1 MERDQECRLISAQ
14 QYTREL
20 FRRFIP
26 YINWLGELKDLSIVW
41 KDCLAGL
48 TVALVLIPQSMA
60 YAQLAGLPAYYG
72 LYASFLPVI
81 VSALFGSSRQLQTGP
96 VAVVSLMT
104 AAALEPLA
112 VANPEGYLVY
122 AAVIAIIV
130 GLFQLSL
137 GLLRLGV
144 LVEFLSHSVV
154 IGFTNAA
161 AIIIAT
167 SQLSKLFG
175 VTAEAGHHFYLTIW
189 NVLVEASK
197 HTHFP
202 TLAMG
207 ITALAIIFGLKRYA
221 PKIPGVL
228 TAVVVTSLISL
239 FVGYESLGGKVVGNV
254 PAGLPAISFPNFDM
268 SIAFDLVGKAIVIA
282 VVGYMEAISIAKAI
296 AVQTRQR
303 IDANQ
308 GLVGQGLGNIV
319 SGLSGAYPVAG
330 SFSRSA
336 VNMSAGAKTGFAA
349 IVTGLIVAVSL
360 ILLYFTQYLYYLPQA
375 TLAAVIIS
383 AVINLVRIKQIKYAL
398 RVHKH
403 DGFIAILTFV
413 LTLILAPHLEQS
425 IFVGVVLS
433 LGLFMYRTMHPHIS
447 VLSRYTDGSLRDAEA
462 NILKTCPHISV
473 LRFEGPL
480 FFASAMYFEEKVL
493 ERVAAKPDLKF
504 IIIDAEAITEIDATG
519 EDMLHQLSLRLV
531 ALGIEL
537 VFART
542 KRQVMDVFV
551 RTGFAGADWIDHF
564 YRTDERA
571 IEFAWQNIDHCD
583 EEVCPLAKEQECPAK
598 RLSLPINEKE
608 TSTS

>member
-1 MERDQECRLISAQ
+1 
-14 QYTREL
+14 
-20 FRRFIP
+20 
-26 YINWLGELKDLSIVW
+26 
-41 KDCLAGL
+41 
-48 TVALVLIPQSMA
+48 MA
-60 YAQLAGLPAYYG
+60 YAQLANLPAYYG

-81 VSALFGSSRQLQTGP
+81 ISALFGSSRQLQTGP

-112 VANPEGYLVY
+112 TANPEGYLVY
-122 AAVIAIIV
+122 AAVLAFIV
-130 GLFQLSL
+130 GIFQISL

-161 AIIIAT
+161 AIIIGT
-167 SQLSKLFG
+167 SQLAKLFG
-175 VTAEAGHHFYLTIW
+175 VTAESGNHFYETIW

-207 ITALAIIFGLKRYA
+207 IAALVIIFTLKKYA
-221 PKIPGVL
+221 PKVPGVL
-228 TAVVVTSLISL
+228 TAVVITSIVSWVIG
-239 FVGYESLGGKVVGNV
+239 FETLGGKVVGVV
-254 PAGLPAISFPNFDM
+254 PAGLPSLGIPNFDM
-268 SIAFDLVGKAIVIA
+268 SVALDLVSKGIVIA
-282 VVGYMEAISIAKAI
+282 VIGYMEAISIAKAI

-308 GLVGQGLGNIV
+308 GLVGQGLGNIA

-336 VNMSAGAKTGFAA
+336 VNIAAGAKTGFAA
-349 IVTGLIVAVSL
+349 VFTGVLVAASL
-360 ILLYFTQYLYYLPQA
+360 VLLYFSQYLYHLPQA

-383 AVINLVRIKQIKYAL
+383 AVINLIRIKQIKYAF
-398 RVHKH
+398 RVHTH
-403 DGFIAILTFV
+403 DGFIAVLTFA

-433 LGLFMYRTMHPHIS
+433 LGLFMYRTMHPHITI
-447 VLSRYTDGSLRDAEA
+447 LSRAADGELRDAGS
-462 NILKTCPHISV
+462 NILKTCPNIT
-473 LRFEGPL
+473 LMRFEGPL

-504 IIIDAEAITEIDATG
+504 IIVDAEAITEIDATG
-519 EDMLHQLSLRLV
+519 EDMLHQLSLRLA
-531 ALGIEL
+531 ALHIEF

-551 RTGFAGADWIDHF
+551 RTGFAGPDWSDHF
-564 YRTDERA
+564 YRHDESA
-571 IEFAWQNIDHCD
+571 IEFAWQNISNCEQD
-583 EEVCPLAKEQECPAK
+583 VCPLAKDHECPAQ
-598 RLSLPINEKE
+598 RLTPIKLDPSK
-608 TSTS
+608 TSQFS

>member
-1 MERDQECRLISAQ
+1 
-14 QYTREL
+14 
-20 FRRFIP
+20 
-26 YINWLGELKDLSIVW
+26 
-41 KDCLAGL
+41 
-48 TVALVLIPQSMA
+48 MA
-60 YAQLAGLPAYYG
+60 YAQLANLPAYYG

-81 VSALFGSSRQLQTGP
+81 IASLFGSSRQLQTGP

-104 AAALEPLA
+104 AGALEPLA
-112 VANPEGYLVY
+112 TANPEGYLVY
-122 AAVIAIIV
+122 AAILAFIV
-130 GLFQLSL
+130 GIFQLSL

-161 AIIIAT
+161 AIIIGT

-175 VTAEAGHHFYLTIW
+175 VTADSGNHFYETIW
-189 NVLVEASK
+189 NVLVEATT

-207 ITALAIIFGLKRYA
+207 IAALIIIFGLKKFA

-228 TAVVVTSLISL
+228 TAVVVTSIVSWLIG
-239 FVGYESLGGKVVGNV
+239 FEEWGGKVVGNV
-254 PAGLPAISFPNFDM
+254 PAGLPSIGIPSFDM
-268 SIAFDLVGKAIVIA
+268 SIALDLITKGIVIA
-282 VVGYMEAISIAKAI
+282 VIGYMEAISIAKAI

-308 GLVGQGLGNIV
+308 GLVGQGLANIA

-336 VNMSAGAKTGFAA
+336 VNMAAGAKTGFAA
-349 IVTGLIVAVSL
+349 IFTGILVALSL
-360 ILLYFTQYLYYLPQA
+360 VLLYFSQYLYHLPQA

-383 AVINLVRIKQIKYAL
+383 AVINLIRIKQIKYAF

-403 DGFIAILTFV
+403 DGFIAVLTFV
-413 LTLILAPHLEQS
+413 LTLVLAPHLEQA

-433 LGLFMYRTMHPHIS
+433 LGLFMYRTMHPHITI
-447 VLSRYTDGSLRDAEA
+447 LSRAADGELRDAGS
-462 NILKTCPHISV
+462 NILKTCPNIT
-473 LRFEGPL
+473 LMRFEGPL

-504 IIIDAEAITEIDATG
+504 IIVDAEAITEIDATG
-519 EDMLHQLSLRLV
+519 EDMLHQLSLRLA
-531 ALGIEL
+531 ALHIEF

-542 KRQVMDVFV
+542 KRQVMDVFM
-551 RTGFAGADWIDHF
+551 RTGFAGAGWLDHF
-564 YRTDERA
+564 YRHDESA
-571 IEFAWQNIDHCD
+571 IEFAWQNISNCKQD
-583 EEVCPLAKEQECPAK
+583 VCPLAKEQECPA
-598 RLSLPINEKE
+598 RSLTPIKLDPSK
-608 TSTS
+608 TSSFS

>member
-1 MERDQECRLISAQ
+1 MISAR

-20 FRRFIP
+20 ISRFIP
-26 YINWLGELKDLSIVW
+26 YMNWLGDLKNPATLRQDLV
-41 KDCLAGL
+41 AGL

-81 VSALFGSSRQLQTGP
+81 IASLFGSSRQLQTGP

-112 VANPEGYLVY
+112 VTNPQGYLVY
-122 AAVIAIIV
+122 AAVIAMMV
-130 GLFQLSL
+130 GIFQMSL

-144 LVEFLSHSVV
+144 LVEFLSHPVV

-161 AIIIAT
+161 AIIIGA

-175 VTAEAGHHFYLTIW
+175 VEQETGHHFYVTIW
-189 NVLVEASK
+189 NVLVEAST
-197 HTHFP
+197 HTHVP

-207 ITALAIIFGLKRYA
+207 ITALVIIFGLQRYA
-221 PKIPGVL
+221 PRVPAVL
-228 TAVVVTSLISL
+228 AAVIVTSLIA
-239 FVGYESLGGKVVGNV
+239 FAVGYESSLGGRVVGNV
-254 PAGLPAISFPNFDM
+254 PAGLPAIAWPAFEM
-268 SIAFDLVGKAIVIA
+268 SIAFDLIGKAIVIA

-308 GLVGQGLGNIV
+308 GLIGQGLANI
-319 SGLSGAYPVAG
+319 SAGLSGAYPVAG

-349 IVTGLIVAVSL
+349 IITGLLVAVSL
-360 ILLYFTQYLYYLPQA
+360 MFLYFTQYLYHLPQA

-383 AVINLVRIKQIKYAL
+383 AVANLIRIKQIKYAL

-425 IFVGVVLS
+425 ILIGVLLS
-433 LGLFMYRTMHPHIS
+433 LGLFMYRTMRPHIS
-447 VLSRYTDGSLRDAEA
+447 VLSRHTDGTLRDAQA
-462 NILKTCPHISV
+462 NILKTCPKIAI

-480 FFASAMYFEEKVL
+480 FFASATYFEAKVL
-493 ERVAAKPDLKF
+493 ERVAAKPELKF

-519 EDMLHQLSLRLV
+519 EDMLHKLSLRLV
-531 ALGIEL
+531 ELGIEF

-542 KRQVMDVFV
+542 KRQVMDVFM
-551 RTGFAGADWIDHF
+551 RTGFAGPDWIDHF
-564 YRTDERA
+564 FRSDERA
-571 IEFAWQNIDHCD
+571 IEFAWQNISHCQ
-583 EEVCPLAKEQECPAK
+583 EEACPLAKQHACPVNK
-598 RLSLPINEKE
+598 REALTGQTAIKA
-608 TSTS
+608 

>member
-1 MERDQECRLISAQ
+1 MISAQ

-20 FRRFIP
+20 VSRFIP
-26 YINWLGELKDLSIVW
+26 YVNWLGELKDPSIVW
-41 KDCLAGL
+41 KDCVAGL

-81 VSALFGSSRQLQTGP
+81 VASLFGSSRQLQTGP

-104 AAALEPLA
+104 ASALEPLA
-112 VANPEGYLVY
+112 AANPEGYLVY
-122 AAVIAIIV
+122 AAVLAIMV
-130 GLFQLSL
+130 GIFQMSL

-144 LVEFLSHSVV
+144 LVEFLSHPVV

-161 AIIIAT
+161 AIIIAA
-167 SQLSKLFG
+167 SQVSKLFG
-175 VTAEAGHHFYLTIW
+175 VTAETGHHFYITIW
-189 NVLVEASK
+189 NVVVEASK
-197 HTHFP
+197 HSHFP

-207 ITALAIIFGLKRYA
+207 ITALAIIFGLNRFA
-221 PKIPGVL
+221 PKLPAVL

-239 FVGYESLGGKVVGNV
+239 LVGYESLGGKVVGNI
-254 PAGLPAISFPNFDM
+254 PAGLPAISVPSFDM
-268 SIAFDLVGKAIVIA
+268 SIMLDLIGKAIVIA
-282 VVGYMEAISIAKAI
+282 VIAYMEAISIAKAI

-308 GLVGQGLGNIV
+308 GLVGQGLANIV
-319 SGLSGAYPVAG
+319 SGFSGAYPVAG

-336 VNMSAGAKTGFAA
+336 VNMAAGAKTGFAA
-349 IVTGLIVAVSL
+349 VVTGLIVAISL
-360 ILLYFTQYLYYLPQA
+360 ILLYFSQYLYYLPQA

-433 LGLFMYRTMHPHIS
+433 LGLFMYRTMRPHIS
-447 VLSRYTDGSLRDAEA
+447 VLSRHADGTLRDAQA

-480 FFASAMYFEEKVL
+480 FFASAMYFEAKVL

-531 ALGIEL
+531 TLGIEF

-551 RTGFAGADWIDHF
+551 RTGFAGPDWLDHF
-564 YRTDERA
+564 YRSDKRA
-571 IEFAWQNIDHCD
+571 IEFAWQNISHC
-583 EEVCPLAKEQECPAK
+583 EEEACPLATEHECPAR
-598 RLSLPINEKE
+598 RLKLPDKE
-608 TSTS
+608 PLNN

>member
-1 MERDQECRLISAQ
+1 MITAR
-14 QYTREL
+14 QYTRE
-20 FRRFIP
+20 FVSRFIP
-26 YINWLGELKDLSIVW
+26 YLNWIGELKNPETVL

-60 YAQLAGLPAYYG
+60 YAQLANLPAYYG

-112 VANPEGYLVY
+112 TANPEGYLVY
-122 AAVIAIIV
+122 AAVLAILV
-130 GLFQLSL
+130 GVFQMSL

-161 AIIIAT
+161 AIIIGT
-167 SQLSKLFG
+167 SQLGKLFG
-175 VTAEAGHHFYLTIW
+175 VTAESGNHFYETIW
-189 NVLVEASK
+189 NVLVEASQ

-207 ITALAIIFGLKRYA
+207 IAALVIIFGLKRYA
-221 PKIPGVL
+221 PKVPGVL
-228 TAVVVTSLISL
+228 TAVVITSIISL
-239 FVGYESLGGKVVGNV
+239 LIDFESLGGKVVGNV
-254 PAGLPAISFPNFDM
+254 PEGLPSIGWPEFDM
-268 SIAFDLVGKAIVIA
+268 SIALDLVSKAIVIG

-308 GLVGQGLGNIV
+308 GLVGQGLGNIA

-336 VNMSAGAKTGFAA
+336 VNMAAGARTGFAA
-349 IVTGLIVAVSL
+349 IFTGVLVAISL
-360 ILLYFTQYLYYLPQA
+360 VLLYFSQYLYHLPQA

-383 AVINLVRIKQIKYAL
+383 AVINLIRIKQIKYAF
-398 RVHKH
+398 RVHSH
-403 DGFIAILTFV
+403 DGFIAILTFI

-433 LGLFMYRTMHPHIS
+433 LGLFMYRTMHPHITI
-447 VLSRYTDGSLRDAEA
+447 LSRGPNGDLRDAEA
-462 NILKTCPHISV
+462 NILQTCPNITIM
-473 LRFEGPL
+473 RFEGPL

-504 IIIDAEAITEIDATG
+504 IIVDAEAITEIDATG
-519 EDMLHQLSLRLV
+519 EDMLHQLSLRLA
-531 ALGIEL
+531 ALHIEF

-551 RTGFAGADWIDHF
+551 RTGFAGPDWLDHF
-564 YRTDERA
+564 YRHDESA
-571 IEFAWQNIDHCD
+571 IEFAWQNINNCKQ
-583 EEVCPLAKEQECPAK
+583 EVCPLAKEHECPAQ
-598 RLSLPINEKE
+598 RLKPIKLESHE
-608 TSTS
+608 TSN

>member
-1 MERDQECRLISAQ
+1 MITAR
-14 QYTREL
+14 QYTRE
-20 FRRFIP
+20 FISRFIP
-26 YINWLGELKDLSIVW
+26 YLKWLGELKNPQTLI

-60 YAQLAGLPAYYG
+60 YAQLANLPAYYG

-81 VSALFGSSRQLQTGP
+81 ISALFGSSRQLQTGP

-112 VANPEGYLVY
+112 TANPEGYLVY
-122 AAVIAIIV
+122 AAVLAIFV
-130 GLFQLSL
+130 GIFQLSL

-144 LVEFLSHSVV
+144 LVEFLSHPVV

-161 AIIIAT
+161 AIIIGT
-167 SQLSKLFG
+167 SQLAKLFG
-175 VTAEAGHHFYLTIW
+175 VTAESGNHFYETIW
-189 NVLVEASK
+189 NVLVEASQ
-197 HTHFP
+197 HTHMP

-207 ITALAIIFGLKRYA
+207 IAALAIIFGLKKFA
-221 PKIPGVL
+221 PKVPGVL
-228 TAVVVTSLISL
+228 TAVVVTSVVSWL
-239 FVGYESLGGKVVGNV
+239 VGFEQLGGKVVGIV
-254 PAGLPAISFPNFDM
+254 PAGLPTIGIPEFDM
-268 SIAFDLVGKAIVIA
+268 SIASDLILKAIVIGII
-282 VVGYMEAISIAKAI
+282 GYMEAISIAKAI

-336 VNMSAGAKTGFAA
+336 VNMAAGAVTGFAA
-349 IVTGLIVAVSL
+349 VFTGILVAASL
-360 ILLYFTQYLYYLPQA
+360 LLLHFSQYLYHLPQA

-383 AVINLVRIKQIKYAL
+383 AVINLIRIKQIKYAF
-398 RVHKH
+398 RVHAH
-403 DGFIAILTFV
+403 DGFIAMLTFV

-433 LGLFMYRTMHPHIS
+433 LGLFMYRTMHPNITI
-447 VLSRYTDGSLRDAEA
+447 LSRASDGELRDAGS
-462 NILKTCPHISV
+462 NILQTCPNIT
-473 LRFEGPL
+473 LMRFEGPL

-493 ERVAAKPDLKF
+493 ERVAAKPNLKF
-504 IIIDAEAITEIDATG
+504 IIVDAEAITEIDATG
-519 EDMLHQLSLRLV
+519 EDMLHQLSLRLA
-531 ALGIEL
+531 ALHIEF

-551 RTGFAGADWIDHF
+551 RTGFAGPGWIDHF
-564 YRTDERA
+564 YRHDESA
-571 IEFAWQNIDHCD
+571 IEFAWQNISNC
-583 EEVCPLAKEQECPAK
+583 EQEVCPLAKEHECPAR
-598 RLSLPINEKE
+598 RLTPIKLD
-608 TSTS
+608 SKKVS

>member
-1 MERDQECRLISAQ
+1 LEHQLITAR
-14 QYTREL
+14 QYTRE
-20 FRRFIP
+20 FISRFIP
-26 YINWLGELKDLSIVW
+26 YLKWLGELKNPQTVL

-60 YAQLAGLPAYYG
+60 YAQLANLPAYYG

-81 VSALFGSSRQLQTGP
+81 IASLFGSSRQLQTGP

-112 VANPEGYLVY
+112 TANPEGYLVY
-122 AAVIAIIV
+122 AAVLAILV
-130 GLFQLSL
+130 GVFQLSL

-144 LVEFLSHSVV
+144 LVEFLSHPVV
-154 IGFTNAA
+154 IGVTNAA
-161 AIIIAT
+161 AIIIGT

-175 VTAEAGHHFYLTIW
+175 VTAESGNHFYETIW

-197 HTHFP
+197 NTHMP
-202 TLAMG
+202 TLIMG
-207 ITALAIIFGLKRYA
+207 IAALAIIFGLKKFA

-228 TAVVVTSLISL
+228 TAVIITSIVSWLIG
-239 FVGYESLGGKVVGNV
+239 FEKLGGKVVGEV
-254 PAGLPAISFPNFDM
+254 PAGLPSIGIPEFDM
-268 SIAFDLVGKAIVIA
+268 SIALDLILKAIVIGII
-282 VVGYMEAISIAKAI
+282 GYMEAIAIAKAI

-308 GLVGQGLGNIV
+308 GLVGQGLGNIA

-336 VNMSAGAKTGFAA
+336 VNMSAGAVTGFAA
-349 IVTGLIVAVSL
+349 IFTGVLVAVSL
-360 ILLYFTQYLYYLPQA
+360 LLLHFSQYLYHLPQA

-383 AVINLVRIKQIKYAL
+383 AVINLIRIKQIKYAF

-403 DGFIAILTFV
+403 DGFIAMLTFV

-447 VLSRYTDGSLRDAEA
+447 ILSRASDGELRDAGS
-462 NILKTCPHISV
+462 NILQTCPNIT
-473 LRFEGPL
+473 LMRFEGPL

-493 ERVAAKPDLKF
+493 ERVAAKPNLKF
-504 IIIDAEAITEIDATG
+504 IIVDAEAITEIDATG
-519 EDMLHQLSLRLV
+519 EDMLHQLSLRLA
-531 ALGIEL
+531 ALHIEF

-551 RTGFAGADWIDHF
+551 RTGFAGPDWIDHF
-564 YRTDERA
+564 YRHDESA
-571 IEFAWQNIDHCD
+571 IEFAWQNINNC
-583 EEVCPLAKEQECPAK
+583 EQEVCPLAKEHECPAR
-598 RLSLPINEKE
+598 RLSPIKLDPKK
-608 TSTS
+608 TG

>member
-1 MERDQECRLISAQ
+1 MISAQ
-14 QYTREL
+14 QYSREL
-20 FRRFIP
+20 VKRFIP
-26 YINWLGELKDLSIVW
+26 YLNWIGELKDPSIVW
-41 KDCLAGL
+41 KDCVAGL

-81 VSALFGSSRQLQTGP
+81 VAALFGSSRQLQTGP

-104 AAALEPLA
+104 AASLEPLA
-112 VANPEGYLVY
+112 TANPEGYLVY
-122 AAVIAIIV
+122 AAVLAIIV
-130 GLFQLSL
+130 GIFQLSL

-144 LVEFLSHSVV
+144 LVEFLSHPVV

-161 AIIIAT
+161 AIIIAS
-167 SQLSKLFG
+167 SQLSKMFG
-175 VTAEAGHHFYLTIW
+175 VTAETGHHFYITIW
-189 NVLVEASK
+189 NVIVEASQ
-197 HTHFP
+197 HTHLP
-202 TLAMG
+202 TLIMG
-207 ITALAIIFGLKRYA
+207 IAALAIIFGLKRYA

-228 TAVVVTSLISL
+228 TAVVVTSVVSFLIG
-239 FVGYESLGGKVVGNV
+239 FENMGGKVVGNV
-254 PAGLPAISFPNFDM
+254 PAGLPAISVPTFDM
-268 SIAFDLVGKAIVIA
+268 SIAIDLIGKAIVIA
-282 VVGYMEAISIAKAI
+282 VIGYMEAISIAKAI

-360 ILLYFTQYLYYLPQA
+360 ILLYFTQYLYHLPQA

-383 AVINLVRIKQIKYAL
+383 AVINLVRIKQIKYAW

-403 DGFIAILTFV
+403 DGFIAVLTFV

-447 VLSRYTDGSLRDAEA
+447 VLSRHSDGTLRDAEA
-462 NILKTCPHISV
+462 NILQTCPNISV

-531 ALGIEL
+531 TLGIEL

-551 RTGFAGADWIDHF
+551 RTGFAGPDWIDHF
-564 YRTDERA
+564 YRSDKGA
-571 IEFAWQNIDHCD
+571 IEFAWQNISHCE
-583 EEVCPLAKEQECPAK
+583 EEVCPLSTERECPARIIK
-598 RLSLPINEKE
+598 LPEAENA
-608 TSTS
+608 

>member
-1 MERDQECRLISAQ
+1 MITAQ
-14 QYTREL
+14 QYTHE
-20 FRRFIP
+20 FISRFVP
-26 YINWLGELKDLSIVW
+26 YLNWIQELKDPTVVW
-41 KDCLAGL
+41 KDCVAGL

-60 YAQLAGLPAYYG
+60 YAQLAGLPPYYG

-81 VSALFGSSRQLQTGP
+81 VASAFGSSRQLQTGP

-112 VANPEGYLVY
+112 AANPEGFVVY
-122 AAVIAIIV
+122 AAILAILV
-130 GLFQLSL
+130 GVFQMSL

-144 LVEFLSHSVV
+144 LVDFLSHPVV
-154 IGFTNAA
+154 VGFTNAA

-175 VTAEAGHHFYLTIW
+175 VTAETSDHFFMTIW
-189 NVLVEASK
+189 NVLVEATQ

-207 ITALAIIFGLKRYA
+207 LLALVIIFGLRHYA
-221 PKIPGVL
+221 PKVPSVL
-228 TAVVVTSLISL
+228 IAVIVTSVISL
-239 FVGYESLGGKVVGNV
+239 LVGYEGLGGKIVGHV
-254 PAGLPAISFPNFDM
+254 PAGLPVLSIPNV
-268 SIAFDLVGKAIVIA
+268 DLATAASLIGKAIVIA

-308 GLVGQGLGNIV
+308 GLVGQGLGNII

-349 IVTGLIVAVSL
+349 IVTGAIVAISL
-360 ILLYFTQYLYYLPQA
+360 ILLHFAQYLYYLPQA

-383 AVINLVRIKQIKYAL
+383 AVINLIRIKQIKYAL
-398 RVHKH
+398 RVHTH
-403 DGFIAILTFV
+403 DGVIAILTFV
-413 LTLILAPHLEQS
+413 LTLALAPHLEQS
-425 IFVGVVLS
+425 IFIGVVLS

-447 VLSRYTDGSLRDAEA
+447 VLSRHSDGTLRDAQA
-462 NILKTCPHISV
+462 NILKTCPKMSV

-480 FFASAMYFEEKVL
+480 FFASAMYFEAKVL
-493 ERVAAKPDLKF
+493 ERVASKPELKF
-504 IIIDAEAITEIDATG
+504 IIIDAEAITDIDATG
-519 EDMLHQLSLRLV
+519 EDMLHQLSRRLV
-531 ALGIEL
+531 ALDVRL

-551 RTGFAGADWIDHF
+551 RTGFAGPDWLDHF
-564 YRTDERA
+564 YRSDERA
-571 IEFAWQNIDHCD
+571 IEFAWENIKHC
-583 EEVCPLAKEQECPAK
+583 ERETCPLAQGNECPARRMHAGK
-598 RLSLPINEKE
+598 SLRE
-608 TSTS
+608 T

>member
-1 MERDQECRLISAQ
+1 MISAQ

-20 FRRFIP
+20 VSRFIP
-26 YINWLGELKDLSIVW
+26 YVNWLGELKDPSIVW
-41 KDCLAGL
+41 KDCVAGL

-81 VSALFGSSRQLQTGP
+81 VASLFGSSRQLQTGP

-104 AAALEPLA
+104 ASALEPLA
-112 VANPEGYLVY
+112 AANPEGYLVY
-122 AAVIAIIV
+122 AAVIAIMV
-130 GLFQLSL
+130 GIFQMSL

-144 LVEFLSHSVV
+144 LVEFLSHPVV

-161 AIIIAT
+161 AIIIAA
-167 SQLSKLFG
+167 SQVSKLFG
-175 VTAEAGHHFYLTIW
+175 VTAETGHHFYITIW
-189 NVLVEASK
+189 NVVVEASK
-197 HTHFP
+197 HSHFP

-207 ITALAIIFGLKRYA
+207 ITALAIIFGLNRFA
-221 PKIPGVL
+221 PKLPAVL

-239 FVGYESLGGKVVGNV
+239 LVGYESLGGKVVGNI
-254 PAGLPAISFPNFDM
+254 PAGLPAISVPSFDM
-268 SIAFDLVGKAIVIA
+268 SVMLDLIGKAIVIA
-282 VVGYMEAISIAKAI
+282 VIAYMEAISIAKAI

-308 GLVGQGLGNIV
+308 GLVGQGLANIV
-319 SGLSGAYPVAG
+319 SGFSGAYPVAG

-336 VNMSAGAKTGFAA
+336 VNMAAGAKTGFAA
-349 IVTGLIVAVSL
+349 VVTGLIVAISL
-360 ILLYFTQYLYYLPQA
+360 ILLYFSQYLYYLPQA

-433 LGLFMYRTMHPHIS
+433 LGLFMYRTMRPHIS
-447 VLSRYTDGSLRDAEA
+447 VLSRHSDGTLRDAQA

-480 FFASAMYFEEKVL
+480 FFASAMYFEAKVL

-504 IIIDAEAITEIDATG
+504 IIIDSEAITDIDATG

-531 ALGIEL
+531 TLGIEL

-551 RTGFAGADWIDHF
+551 RTGFAGPDWLDHF
-564 YRTDERA
+564 YRSDMRA
-571 IEFAWQNIDHCD
+571 IEFAWQNISHCE
-583 EEVCPLAKEQECPAK
+583 EEVCPLATEHECPAR
-598 RLSLPINEKE
+598 RLALPDKE
-608 TSTS
+608 SVNN

>member
-1 MERDQECRLISAQ
+1 MISAQ
-14 QYTREL
+14 QYTHE
-20 FRRFIP
+20 FIRRFIP
-26 YINWLGELKDLSIVW
+26 YLNWVGELKNPSVVW
-41 KDCLAGL
+41 KDCMAGL

-81 VSALFGSSRQLQTGP
+81 VAAVFGSSRQLQTGP

-112 VANPEGYLVY
+112 ASNPEGFLVY
-122 AAVIAIIV
+122 AAVLAVMV
-130 GLFQLSL
+130 GIFQVSL

-144 LVEFLSHSVV
+144 LVEFLSHPVV

-161 AIIIAT
+161 AIIIGA
-167 SQLSKLFG
+167 SQLSKLLG
-175 VTAEAGHHFYLTIW
+175 VTAETGDHFYLTIW
-189 NVLVEASK
+189 NVLVEASRN
-197 HTHFP
+197 THLP

-207 ITALAIIFGLKRYA
+207 ILALAIIFGLRRFA
-221 PKIPGVL
+221 PKLPGVL
-228 TAVVVTSLISL
+228 IAVVVTSLISL
-239 FVGYESLGGKVVGNV
+239 VIGYENLGGKVVGNV
-254 PAGLPAISFPNFDM
+254 PAGLPALSLPSFDM
-268 SIAFDLVGKAIVIA
+268 AVAAGLIGKAIVIA

-336 VNMSAGAKTGFAA
+336 VNMTAGAKTGFAA
-349 IVTGLIVAVSL
+349 VVTGVIVAVSL
-360 ILLYFTQYLYYLPQA
+360 ILLHFAQYLYYLPQA

-383 AVINLVRIKQIKYAL
+383 AVTSLVRIKQIKYAL
-398 RVHKH
+398 RVHAH
-403 DGFIAILTFV
+403 DGVIAILTFV

-425 IFVGVVLS
+425 IFVGVMLS

-447 VLSRYTDGSLRDAEA
+447 VLARHPDGSLRDAQV
-462 NILKTCPHISV
+462 NILKTCPKISV

-493 ERVAAKPDLKF
+493 ERVSAKPDLKF

-531 ALGIEL
+531 ALDIRF

-551 RTGFAGADWIDHF
+551 RTGFAGPEWLDHF
-564 YRTDERA
+564 YRSDERA
-571 IEFAWQNIDHCD
+571 LEFAWKNVKHCD
-583 EEVCPLAKEQECPAK
+583 EEVCPLAAKHECPVR
-598 RLSLPINEKE
+598 RLTPDKPPE
-608 TSTS
+608 T

>member
-1 MERDQECRLISAQ
+1 MISAQ
-14 QYTREL
+14 QYTHE
-20 FRRFIP
+20 FIGRFIP
-26 YINWLGELKDLSIVW
+26 YLNWVRELKDPSVVW
-41 KDCLAGL
+41 KDCVAGL

-60 YAQLAGLPAYYG
+60 YAQLAGLPAHYG

-81 VSALFGSSRQLQTGP
+81 VASVFGSSRQLQTGP

-112 VANPEGYLVY
+112 ASNPDGFLVY
-122 AAVIAIIV
+122 AAILAIMV
-130 GLFQLSL
+130 GIFQMSL

-144 LVEFLSHSVV
+144 LVEFLSHPVV

-161 AIIIAT
+161 AIIIGA
-167 SQLSKLFG
+167 SQLSKLLG
-175 VTAEAGHHFYLTIW
+175 VTAETGHHFYVTIW
-189 NVLVEASK
+189 NVLVEASR
-197 HTHFP
+197 HAHVP

-207 ITALAIIFGLKRYA
+207 ILALAIIFGLKRYM
-221 PKIPGVL
+221 PKLPGVL
-228 TAVVVTSLISL
+228 IAVVVTSIVSLLI
-239 FVGYESLGGKVVGNV
+239 GYEGLGGKVVGHV
-254 PAGLPAISFPNFDM
+254 PAGLPVLLLPSFDM
-268 SIAFDLVGKAIVIA
+268 TVAASLTGKAIVIA

-336 VNMSAGAKTGFAA
+336 VNMSAGARTGFAA
-349 IVTGLIVAVSL
+349 VVTGILVAVSL
-360 ILLYFTQYLYYLPQA
+360 ILLHFAQYLYYLPQA

-398 RVHKH
+398 RVHTH
-403 DGFIAILTFV
+403 DGVIAILTFV
-413 LTLILAPHLEQS
+413 LTLVLAPHLEQS
-425 IFVGVVLS
+425 IFVGVLLS

-447 VLSRYTDGSLRDAEA
+447 VLSRHPDGSLRDAQV
-462 NILKTCPHISV
+462 NILKTCPKISV

-493 ERVAAKPDLKF
+493 ERVASKPDLKF
-504 IIIDAEAITEIDATG
+504 IIIDAEAITEIDASG

-531 ALGIEL
+531 ALDIRL

-551 RTGFAGADWIDHF
+551 RTGFAGDEWLDHF
-564 YRTDERA
+564 YRSDERA
-571 IEFAWQNIDHCD
+571 LEFAWKHIAHCG
-583 EEVCPLAKEQECPAK
+583 EEACPLAARQECPAR
-598 RLSLPINEKE
+598 RLTADKPLK
-608 TSTS
+608 T

>member
-1 MERDQECRLISAQ
+1 MITAQ
-14 QYTREL
+14 QYTRE
-20 FRRFIP
+20 FVRRFIP
-26 YINWLGELKDLSIVW
+26 YLNWVGELKNPAIVW
-41 KDCLAGL
+41 KDCVAGL

-81 VSALFGSSRQLQTGP
+81 VASVFGSSRQLQTGP

-112 VANPEGYLVY
+112 VSNPEGYLVY
-122 AAVIAIIV
+122 AAVIAIMV
-130 GLFQLSL
+130 GIFQMTL

-144 LVEFLSHSVV
+144 LVEFLSHPVV

-161 AIIIAT
+161 AIIIGA

-175 VTAEAGHHFYLTIW
+175 VTAETGHHFYVTIW
-189 NVLVEASK
+189 NVLVEASQ
-197 HTHFP
+197 HTHLP

-207 ITALAIIFGLKRYA
+207 ILALAIIFGLRRYA
-221 PKIPGVL
+221 PKLPGVL
-228 TAVVVTSLISL
+228 ISVVVTSLISL
-239 FVGYESLGGKVVGNV
+239 LIGYEDLGGKVVGHV
-254 PAGLPAISFPNFDM
+254 PAGLPALNLPSFDM
-268 SIAFDLVGKAIVIA
+268 TVAAGLIGKAIVIA

-336 VNMSAGAKTGFAA
+336 VNMTAGAKTGFAA
-349 IVTGLIVAVSL
+349 VVTGILVAVSL
-360 ILLYFTQYLYYLPQA
+360 ILLHFAQYLYHLPQA

-383 AVINLVRIKQIKYAL
+383 AVINLIRIKQIKYAL
-398 RVHKH
+398 RVHPH
-403 DGFIAILTFV
+403 DGIIAILTFA

-425 IFVGVVLS
+425 IFVGVLLS

-447 VLSRYTDGSLRDAEA
+447 VLSRHPDGSLRNAQV
-462 NILKTCPHISV
+462 NILKTCPKISV

-493 ERVAAKPDLKF
+493 ERISAKPDLEY

-519 EDMLHQLSLRLV
+519 EDMLHQLSRRLV
-531 ALGIEL
+531 ALGIRF

-551 RTGFAGADWIDHF
+551 RTGFAGPEWLDHF
-564 YRTDERA
+564 YRSDERA
-571 IEFAWQNIDHCD
+571 IEFAWKNIKDCS
-583 EEVCPLAKEQECPAK
+583 EGVCPLSAKHECPAK
-598 RLSLPINEKE
+598 RLTPDK
-608 TSTS
+608 TPKDD

>member
-1 MERDQECRLISAQ
+1 MITAQ
-14 QYTREL
+14 QYTHE
-20 FRRFIP
+20 FISRFVP
-26 YINWLGELKDLSIVW
+26 YLNWIQELKDPAVVW
-41 KDCLAGL
+41 KDCVAGL

-60 YAQLAGLPAYYG
+60 YAQLAGLPPYYG

-81 VSALFGSSRQLQTGP
+81 VASTFGSSRQLQTGP

-112 VANPEGYLVY
+112 AANPEGFVVY
-122 AAVIAIIV
+122 AAILAILV
-130 GLFQLSL
+130 GVFQMSL

-144 LVEFLSHSVV
+144 LVDFLSHPVV
-154 IGFTNAA
+154 VGFTNAA

-175 VTAEAGHHFYLTIW
+175 VTAETSDHFFITIW
-189 NVLVEASK
+189 NVLVEAAQ

-207 ITALAIIFGLKRYA
+207 ILALVIIFGLRHYA
-221 PKIPGVL
+221 PKIPSVL
-228 TAVVVTSLISL
+228 IAVIVTSVISL
-239 FVGYESLGGKVVGNV
+239 LVGYEDLGGKIVGHV
-254 PAGLPAISFPNFDM
+254 PAGLPVLSIPNV
-268 SIAFDLVGKAIVIA
+268 DLATAASLIGKAIVIA

-308 GLVGQGLGNIV
+308 GLVGQGLGNII

-349 IVTGLIVAVSL
+349 IVTGLIVAISL
-360 ILLYFTQYLYYLPQA
+360 ILLHFAQYLYYLPQA

-383 AVINLVRIKQIKYAL
+383 AVINLIRIKQIKYAL
-398 RVHKH
+398 RVHTH
-403 DGFIAILTFV
+403 DGVIAILTFV
-413 LTLILAPHLEQS
+413 LTLALAPHLEQS
-425 IFVGVVLS
+425 IFIGVVLS

-447 VLSRYTDGSLRDAEA
+447 VLSRHSDGTLRDAQA
-462 NILKTCPHISV
+462 NILKTCPKISV

-480 FFASAMYFEEKVL
+480 FFASAMYFEAKIL
-493 ERVAAKPDLKF
+493 ERVASKPELKF
-504 IIIDAEAITEIDATG
+504 IIIDAEAITDIDATG

-531 ALGIEL
+531 ALDVRL

-551 RTGFAGADWIDHF
+551 RTGFAGPEWLDHF
-564 YRTDERA
+564 YRSDERA
-571 IEFAWQNIDHCD
+571 IEFAWENIEHCKR
-583 EEVCPLAKEQECPAK
+583 ETCPLAQGHECPARRMHASK
-598 RLSLPINEKE
+598 PLREA
-608 TSTS
+608 

>member
-1 MERDQECRLISAQ
+1 MISAR
-14 QYTREL
+14 QYTRE
-20 FRRFIP
+20 FISRFIP
-26 YINWLGELKDLSIVW
+26 YLNWIGELKNPQTII

-60 YAQLAGLPAYYG
+60 YAQLANLPAHYG

-96 VAVVSLMT
+96 VAVVSLLT

-112 VANPEGYLVY
+112 TTNPDGFFVY
-122 AAVIAIIV
+122 AAVLAFIV
-130 GLFQLSL
+130 GIFQVSL

-161 AIIIAT
+161 AIIIGT

-175 VTAEAGHHFYLTIW
+175 VTGESGNHFYETIW
-189 NVLVEASK
+189 NVLVEAST

-207 ITALAIIFGLKRYA
+207 IAALAIIFGLKKYA

-228 TAVVVTSLISL
+228 TAVVITSLVSWLIG
-239 FVGYESLGGKVVGNV
+239 FEEWGGKVVGVV
-254 PAGLPAISFPNFDM
+254 PEGLPSIGIPSFDV
-268 SIAFDLVGKAIVIA
+268 SVALDLITKGIVIA
-282 VVGYMEAISIAKAI
+282 VIGYMEAISIAKAI

-308 GLVGQGLGNIV
+308 GLVGQGLGNIA

-336 VNMSAGAKTGFAA
+336 VNMAAGAKTGFAA
-349 IVTGLIVAVSL
+349 VFTGVLVAASL
-360 ILLYFTQYLYYLPQA
+360 LLLHFSQYLYHLPQA

-383 AVINLVRIKQIKYAL
+383 AVINLIRIKQIKYAF
-398 RVHKH
+398 RVHNH
-403 DGFIAILTFV
+403 DGFIAVLTFV

-433 LGLFMYRTMHPHIS
+433 LGLFMYRTMHPHITI
-447 VLSRYTDGSLRDAEA
+447 LSRAADGELRDAGS
-462 NILKTCPHISV
+462 NILKTCPNIT
-473 LRFEGPL
+473 LMRFEGPL

-504 IIIDAEAITEIDATG
+504 IIVDAEAITEIDATG
-519 EDMLHQLSLRLV
+519 EDMLHQLSLRLA
-531 ALGIEL
+531 ALHIEF

-551 RTGFAGADWIDHF
+551 RTGFAGPDWSDHF
-564 YRTDERA
+564 YRHDESA
-571 IEFAWQNIDHCD
+571 IEFAWQNINNCEQDI
-583 EEVCPLAKEQECPAK
+583 CPLAKEHECPAQ
-598 RLSLPINEKE
+598 RLTPIKLDP
-608 TSTS
+608 S

>member
-1 MERDQECRLISAQ
+1 MITAQ
-14 QYTREL
+14 QYTHE
-20 FRRFIP
+20 FISRFVP
-26 YINWLGELKDLSIVW
+26 YLNWIQELKDPTVVW
-41 KDCLAGL
+41 KDCVAGL

-60 YAQLAGLPAYYG
+60 YAQLAGLPPYYG

-81 VSALFGSSRQLQTGP
+81 VASTFGSSRQLQTGP

-112 VANPEGYLVY
+112 AANPEGFVVY
-122 AAVIAIIV
+122 AAILAILV
-130 GLFQLSL
+130 GVFQMSL

-144 LVEFLSHSVV
+144 LVDFLSHPVV
-154 IGFTNAA
+154 VGFTNAA

-175 VTAEAGHHFYLTIW
+175 VTAETSDHFFITIW
-189 NVLVEASK
+189 NVLVEAAQ

-202 TLAMG
+202 TLSMG
-207 ITALAIIFGLKRYA
+207 ILALVIIFGLRHYA
-221 PKIPGVL
+221 SKVPSVL
-228 TAVVVTSLISL
+228 IAVIVTSIISL
-239 FVGYESLGGKVVGNV
+239 LVGYEGLGGKIVGHV
-254 PAGLPAISFPNFDM
+254 PAGLPVLSIPNV
-268 SIAFDLVGKAIVIA
+268 DLATAASLIGKAIVIA

-308 GLVGQGLGNIV
+308 GLVGQGLGNII

-349 IVTGLIVAVSL
+349 IVTGIIVAISL
-360 ILLYFTQYLYYLPQA
+360 ILLHFAQYLYYLPQA

-383 AVINLVRIKQIKYAL
+383 AVINLIRIKQIKYAL
-398 RVHKH
+398 RVHTH
-403 DGFIAILTFV
+403 DGVIAILTFV
-413 LTLILAPHLEQS
+413 LTLALAPHLEQS
-425 IFVGVVLS
+425 IFIGVVLS

-447 VLSRYTDGSLRDAEA
+447 VLSRHSDGTLRDAQA
-462 NILKTCPHISV
+462 NILKTCPKISV

-480 FFASAMYFEEKVL
+480 FFASAMYFEAKVL
-493 ERVAAKPDLKF
+493 ERVASKPELKF
-504 IIIDAEAITEIDATG
+504 IIIDAEAITDIDATG

-531 ALGIEL
+531 ALDVRL

-551 RTGFAGADWIDHF
+551 RTGFAGPDWLDHF
-564 YRTDERA
+564 YRSDERA
-571 IEFAWQNIDHCD
+571 IEFAWENIEHC
-583 EEVCPLAKEQECPAK
+583 ERETCPLAQGHECPARRMHASK
-598 RLSLPINEKE
+598 PLREA
-608 TSTS
+608 

>member
-1 MERDQECRLISAQ
+1 MITAR
-14 QYTREL
+14 QYTRE
-20 FRRFIP
+20 FISRFIP
-26 YINWLGELKDLSIVW
+26 YLNWLGELKNPQTIV

-60 YAQLAGLPAYYG
+60 YAQLANLPAYYG

-81 VSALFGSSRQLQTGP
+81 ISALFGSSRQLQTGP

-112 VANPEGYLVY
+112 TANPEGYLVY
-122 AAVIAIIV
+122 AAVLAFIV
-130 GLFQLSL
+130 GIFQISL

-161 AIIIAT
+161 AIIIGT
-167 SQLSKLFG
+167 SQLAKLFG
-175 VTAEAGHHFYLTIW
+175 VTAESGNHFYETIW

-207 ITALAIIFGLKRYA
+207 IAALVIIFTLKKYA
-221 PKIPGVL
+221 PKVPGVL
-228 TAVVVTSLISL
+228 TAVVITSIVSWVIG
-239 FVGYESLGGKVVGNV
+239 FETLGGKVVGVV
-254 PAGLPAISFPNFDM
+254 PAGLPSLGIPNFDM
-268 SIAFDLVGKAIVIA
+268 SVALDLVSKGIVIA
-282 VVGYMEAISIAKAI
+282 VIGYMEAISIAKAI

-308 GLVGQGLGNIV
+308 GLVGQGLGNIA

-336 VNMSAGAKTGFAA
+336 VNIAAGAKTGFAA
-349 IVTGLIVAVSL
+349 VFTGVLVAASL
-360 ILLYFTQYLYYLPQA
+360 VLLYFSQYLYHLPQA

-383 AVINLVRIKQIKYAL
+383 AVINLIRIKQIKYAF
-398 RVHKH
+398 RVHTH
-403 DGFIAILTFV
+403 DGFIAVLTFA

-433 LGLFMYRTMHPHIS
+433 LGLFMYRTMHPHITI
-447 VLSRYTDGSLRDAEA
+447 LSRAADGELRDAGS
-462 NILKTCPHISV
+462 NILKTCPNIT
-473 LRFEGPL
+473 LMRFEGPL

-504 IIIDAEAITEIDATG
+504 IIVDAEAITEIDATG
-519 EDMLHQLSLRLV
+519 EDMLHQLSLRLA
-531 ALGIEL
+531 ALHIEF

-551 RTGFAGADWIDHF
+551 RTGFAGPDWSDHF
-564 YRTDERA
+564 YRHDESA
-571 IEFAWQNIDHCD
+571 IEFAWQNISNCEQD
-583 EEVCPLAKEQECPAK
+583 VCPLAKDHECPAQ
-598 RLSLPINEKE
+598 RLTPIKLDPSK
-608 TSTS
+608 TSQFS

>member
-1 MERDQECRLISAQ
+1 MITAR
-14 QYTREL
+14 QYAREL
-20 FRRFIP
+20 VGRFVP
-26 YINWLGELKDLSIVW
+26 YLNWLGELKNPETVW
-41 KDCLAGL
+41 RDCIAGL

-81 VSALFGSSRQLQTGP
+81 VSATFGSSRQLQTGP

-112 VANPEGYLVY
+112 IADPGGYLVY

-137 GLLRLGV
+137 GVLRLGV

-161 AIIIAT
+161 AIIIAA

-175 VTAEAGHHFYLTIW
+175 VTVASGEHFYETIV
-189 NVLVEASK
+189 NVLVEASL
-197 HTHFP
+197 HTHLP
-202 TLAMG
+202 TFTMG
-207 ITALAIIFGLKRYA
+207 LLALAIIFGLKRFA

-228 TAVVVTSLISL
+228 SAVVITSIISWL
-239 FVGYESLGGKVVGNV
+239 VDFEALGGKIVGDV
-254 PAGLPAISFPNFDM
+254 PAGLPALAIPDFDT
-268 SIAFDLVGKAIVIA
+268 SIAIDLIGKAITIA
-282 VVGYMEAISIAKAI
+282 VIGYMEAISIAKAI

-336 VNMSAGAKTGFAA
+336 VNMAAGARTGFAA

-360 ILLYFTQYLYYLPQA
+360 ILLYFTQYLYFLPQA

-383 AVINLVRIKQIKYAL
+383 AVINLIRIKQIKYAF

-413 LTLILAPHLEQS
+413 LTLVFAPHLETS
-425 IFVGVVLS
+425 IFIGVVLS
-433 LGLFMYRTMHPHIS
+433 LGLFMYRTMRPHIS
-447 VLSRYTDGSLRDAEA
+447 VLSRHTDGTLRDAQA
-462 NILKTCPHISV
+462 NILKTCPHISL

-480 FFASAMYFEEKVL
+480 FFASAVYFEEKVL
-493 ERVAAKPDLKF
+493 ERVAAKADLKF
-504 IIIDAEAITEIDATG
+504 IIIDAEAITDIDATG
-519 EDMLHQLSLRLV
+519 EDMLHQLSLRLN
-531 ALGIEL
+531 ALGIEF

-551 RTGFAGADWIDHF
+551 RTGYAGPEWMDHF

-571 IEFAWQNIDHCD
+571 IEFAWQRINNC
-583 EEVCPLAKEQECPAK
+583 EEESCPLATDHECPARK
-598 RLSLPINEKE
+598 LTLPEKE
-608 TSTS
+608 PSSS

>member
-1 MERDQECRLISAQ
+1 MITAQ
-14 QYTREL
+14 QYTHE
-20 FRRFIP
+20 FISRFVP
-26 YINWLGELKDLSIVW
+26 YLNWIQELKDPAVVW
-41 KDCLAGL
+41 KDCVAGL

-60 YAQLAGLPAYYG
+60 YAQLAGLPPYYG

-81 VSALFGSSRQLQTGP
+81 VASTFGSSRQLQTGP

-112 VANPEGYLVY
+112 AANPEGFVVY
-122 AAVIAIIV
+122 AAILAILV
-130 GLFQLSL
+130 GVFQMSL

-144 LVEFLSHSVV
+144 LVDFLSHPVV
-154 IGFTNAA
+154 VGFTNAA

-175 VTAEAGHHFYLTIW
+175 VTAETSDHFFITIW
-189 NVLVEASK
+189 NVLVEAAQ

-207 ITALAIIFGLKRYA
+207 ILALVIIFGLRHYA
-221 PKIPGVL
+221 PKIPSVL
-228 TAVVVTSLISL
+228 IAVIVTSVISL
-239 FVGYESLGGKVVGNV
+239 LVGYENLGGKIVGHV
-254 PAGLPAISFPNFDM
+254 PAGLPVLSIPNV
-268 SIAFDLVGKAIVIA
+268 DLATAASLIGKAIVIA

-308 GLVGQGLGNIV
+308 GLVGQGLGNII

-349 IVTGLIVAVSL
+349 IVTGVIVALSL
-360 ILLYFTQYLYYLPQA
+360 ILLHFAQYLYYLPQA

-383 AVINLVRIKQIKYAL
+383 AVINLIRIKQIKYAL
-398 RVHKH
+398 RVHTH
-403 DGFIAILTFV
+403 DGVIAILTFV
-413 LTLILAPHLEQS
+413 LTLALAPHLEQS
-425 IFVGVVLS
+425 IFIGVVLS

-447 VLSRYTDGSLRDAEA
+447 VLSRHADGTLRDAQA
-462 NILKTCPHISV
+462 NILKTCPKISV

-480 FFASAMYFEEKVL
+480 FFASAMYFEAKIL
-493 ERVAAKPDLKF
+493 ERVASKPELKF
-504 IIIDAEAITEIDATG
+504 IIIDAEAITDIDATG

-531 ALGIEL
+531 ALDVRL

-551 RTGFAGADWIDHF
+551 RTGFAGPEWLDHF
-564 YRTDERA
+564 YRSDERA
-571 IEFAWQNIDHCD
+571 IEFAWENIEHC
-583 EEVCPLAKEQECPAK
+583 ERETCPLAQGHECPARRMHASK
-598 RLSLPINEKE
+598 PLREA
-608 TSTS
+608 

>member
-1 MERDQECRLISAQ
+1 MITIH
-14 QYTREL
+14 QYAREL
-20 FRRFIP
+20 VRRFIP
-26 YINWLGELKDLSIVW
+26 YLNWIGELKNPSTVW
-41 KDCLAGL
+41 KDCIAGL

-81 VSALFGSSRQLQTGP
+81 IASTFGSSRQLQTGP

-112 VANPEGYLVY
+112 SSNPEGYLVY
-122 AAVIAIIV
+122 AAVLAFTV
-130 GLFQLSL
+130 GIFQLSL
-137 GLLRLGV
+137 GILRLGV

-161 AIIIAT
+161 AIIIAA
-167 SQLSKLFG
+167 SQVSKLFG
-175 VTAEAGHHFYLTIW
+175 VTAETADHFYITIW
-189 NVLVEASK
+189 NVLIEASQN
-197 HTHFP
+197 THPP

-207 ITALAIIFGLKRYA
+207 VLALVIIFGLKRFA

-228 TAVVVTSLISL
+228 SAVIITSIIAWL
-239 FVGYESLGGKVVGNV
+239 VGYEALGGKIVGEV
-254 PAGLPAISFPNFDM
+254 PPGLPALAIPNFDM
-268 SIAFDLVGKAIVIA
+268 STAINLIGTSIVIA
-282 VVGYMEAISIAKAI
+282 IIGYMEAISIAKAI

-308 GLVGQGLGNIV
+308 GLVGQGLANIV

-349 IVTGLIVAVSL
+349 IVTGLIVAISL
-360 ILLYFTQYLYYLPQA
+360 ILLYFTQYLYFLPQA

-383 AVINLVRIKQIKYAL
+383 AVINLIRIKQIKYAF

-403 DGFIAILTFV
+403 DGFIAVLTFV
-413 LTLILAPHLEQS
+413 LTLAFAPHLETS

-433 LGLFMYRTMHPHIS
+433 LGLFMYRTMRPHIS
-447 VLSRYTDGSLRDAEA
+447 VLSRHTDGSLRDAQA
-462 NILKTCPHISV
+462 NILKTCPHISL

-480 FFASAMYFEEKVL
+480 FFASAVYFEEKVL

-531 ALGIEL
+531 TLGIEF

-551 RTGFAGADWIDHF
+551 RTGFAGSDWIDHF
-564 YRTDERA
+564 YRYDERA
-571 IEFAWQNIDHCD
+571 IEFAWQRIDNCE
-583 EEVCPLAKEQECPAK
+583 EEVCPLATEHECPSR
-598 RLSLPINEKE
+598 RLTLPEKA
-608 TSTS
+608 TSSS

>member
-1 MERDQECRLISAQ
+1 MITAR
-14 QYTREL
+14 QYTRE
-20 FRRFIP
+20 FISRFIP
-26 YINWLGELKDLSIVW
+26 YLNWIGELKNPQTIVQ
-41 KDCLAGL
+41 DCLAGL

-60 YAQLAGLPAYYG
+60 YAQLANLPAYYG

-112 VANPEGYLVY
+112 TANPEGYLVY
-122 AAVIAIIV
+122 AAVLAFIV
-130 GLFQLSL
+130 GIFQISL

-161 AIIIAT
+161 AIIIGT

-175 VTAEAGHHFYLTIW
+175 VTAESGNHFYETIG
-189 NVLVEASK
+189 NVIIEASK

-202 TLAMG
+202 TLVMG
-207 ITALAIIFGLKRYA
+207 ITALVIIFGLKKFA
-221 PKIPGVL
+221 PKVPSVL
-228 TAVVVTSLISL
+228 TAVVITSLISWL
-239 FVGYESLGGKVVGNV
+239 VGFEALGGKVVGIV
-254 PAGLPAISFPNFDM
+254 PAGLPSIGIPNFDM
-268 SIAFDLVGKAIVIA
+268 SVALDLISKGIVIG
-282 VVGYMEAISIAKAI
+282 VIGYMEAISVAKAI

-308 GLVGQGLGNIV
+308 GLVGQGLGNIAA
-319 SGLSGAYPVAG
+319 GLSGAYPVAG

-336 VNMSAGAKTGFAA
+336 VNMAAGAKTGFAA
-349 IVTGLIVAVSL
+349 IFTGVLVAASL
-360 ILLYFTQYLYYLPQA
+360 ILLYFSQYLYHLPQA

-383 AVINLVRIKQIKYAL
+383 AVINLIRIKQIKYAF

-403 DGFIAILTFV
+403 DGFIAVLTFV

-433 LGLFMYRTMHPHIS
+433 LGLFMYRTMHPYIS
-447 VLSRYTDGSLRDAEA
+447 ILSRTADGELRDAES
-462 NILKTCPHISV
+462 NILKTCPNIT
-473 LRFEGPL
+473 LMRFEGPL
-480 FFASAMYFEEKVL
+480 FFASALYFEEKVL
-493 ERVAAKPDLKF
+493 ERVAAKPNLKF
-504 IIIDAEAITEIDATG
+504 IIVDAEAITEIDATG
-519 EDMLHQLSLRLV
+519 EDMLHQLSLRLA
-531 ALGIEL
+531 ALQIEF

-551 RTGFAGADWIDHF
+551 RTGFAGPDWADHF
-564 YRTDERA
+564 YRHDESA
-571 IEFAWQNIDHCD
+571 IEFAWQNISNCEH
-583 EEVCPLAKEQECPAK
+583 EVCPLAKEHECPAR
-598 RLSLPINEKE
+598 RLHPTKLSSKNN
-608 TSTS
+608 

>member
-1 MERDQECRLISAQ
+1 MITAR
-14 QYTREL
+14 QYTRE
-20 FRRFIP
+20 FISRFIP
-26 YINWLGELKDLSIVW
+26 YLNWIGELRNPQTIV

-60 YAQLAGLPAYYG
+60 YAQLANLPAYYG

-81 VSALFGSSRQLQTGP
+81 ISALFGSSRQLQTGP

-112 VANPEGYLVY
+112 TANPEGYLVY
-122 AAVIAIIV
+122 AAVLAFIV
-130 GLFQLSL
+130 GIFQISL

-161 AIIIAT
+161 AIIIGT

-175 VTAEAGHHFYLTIW
+175 VTAASGNHFYETIW
-189 NVLVEASK
+189 NVIVEASK

-202 TLAMG
+202 TLVMG
-207 ITALAIIFGLKRYA
+207 VAALVIIFGLKKYA

-228 TAVVVTSLISL
+228 TAVVITSLVSWLIG
-239 FVGYESLGGKVVGNV
+239 FEARGGNVVGMV
-254 PAGLPAISFPNFDM
+254 PPGLPSIGLPNFDM
-268 SIAFDLVGKAIVIA
+268 SVALDLISKGIVIA
-282 VVGYMEAISIAKAI
+282 VIGYMEAISIAKAI

-308 GLVGQGLGNIV
+308 GLVGQGLGNIA

-336 VNMSAGAKTGFAA
+336 VNMAAGAKTGFAA
-349 IVTGLIVAVSL
+349 VFTGVLVAASL
-360 ILLYFTQYLYYLPQA
+360 VLLYFSQYLYHLPQA

-383 AVINLVRIKQIKYAL
+383 AVINLIRIKQIKYAF
-398 RVHKH
+398 RVHAH
-403 DGFIAILTFV
+403 DGFIAVLTFA

-425 IFVGVVLS
+425 IFVGVVLT
-433 LGLFMYRTMHPHIS
+433 LGLFMYRTMHPHITI
-447 VLSRYTDGSLRDAEA
+447 LSRAADGELRDAGS
-462 NILKTCPHISV
+462 NILKTCPNIT
-473 LRFEGPL
+473 LMRFEGPL

-493 ERVAAKPDLKF
+493 ERVAVKPDLKF
-504 IIIDAEAITEIDATG
+504 IIVDAEAITEIDATG
-519 EDMLHQLSLRLV
+519 EDMLHQLSLRLA
-531 ALGIEL
+531 ALHIEF

-551 RTGFAGADWIDHF
+551 RTGFAGPDWSDHF
-564 YRTDERA
+564 YRHDESA
-571 IEFAWQNIDHCD
+571 IEFAWQNISNCEQD
-583 EEVCPLAKEQECPAK
+583 VCPLAKDHECPAQ
-598 RLSLPINEKE
+598 RLIPIKLAPSK
-608 TSTS
+608 TS

>member
-1 MERDQECRLISAQ
+1 M
-14 QYTREL
+14 
-20 FRRFIP
+20 
-26 YINWLGELKDLSIVW
+26 IV
-41 KDCLAGL
+41 
-48 TVALVLIPQSMA
+48 
-60 YAQLAGLPAYYG
+60 
-72 LYASFLPVI
+72 AST
-81 VSALFGSSRQLQTGP
+81 FGSSRQLQTGP

-112 VANPEGYLVY
+112 AANPEGFVVY
-122 AAVIAIIV
+122 AAILAILV
-130 GLFQLSL
+130 GVFQMSL

-144 LVEFLSHSVV
+144 LVDFLSHPVV
-154 IGFTNAA
+154 VGFTNAA

-175 VTAEAGHHFYLTIW
+175 VTAETSDHFFITIW
-189 NVLVEASK
+189 NVLVEAAQ

-207 ITALAIIFGLKRYA
+207 ILALVIIFGLRHYA
-221 PKIPGVL
+221 PKVPSVL
-228 TAVVVTSLISL
+228 IAVIVTSIISL
-239 FVGYESLGGKVVGNV
+239 LVGYEGLGGKVVGHV
-254 PAGLPAISFPNFDM
+254 PAGLPVLSIPNV
-268 SIAFDLVGKAIVIA
+268 DLATTASLIGKAIVIA

-308 GLVGQGLGNIV
+308 GLVGQGLGNII

-349 IVTGLIVAVSL
+349 IVTGIIVAISL
-360 ILLYFTQYLYYLPQA
+360 ILLHFAQYLYYLPQA

-383 AVINLVRIKQIKYAL
+383 AVINLIRIKQIKYAL
-398 RVHKH
+398 RVHTH
-403 DGFIAILTFV
+403 DGVIAILTFV
-413 LTLILAPHLEQS
+413 LTLALAPHLEQS
-425 IFVGVVLS
+425 IFIGVVLS

-447 VLSRYTDGSLRDAEA
+447 VLSRHSDGTLRDAQA
-462 NILKTCPHISV
+462 NILKTCPKISV

-480 FFASAMYFEEKVL
+480 FFASAMYFEAKVL
-493 ERVAAKPDLKF
+493 ERVASKPELKF
-504 IIIDAEAITEIDATG
+504 IIIDAEAITDIDATG

-531 ALGIEL
+531 ALDVRL

-551 RTGFAGADWIDHF
+551 RTGFAGPDWLDHF
-564 YRTDERA
+564 YRSDERA
-571 IEFAWQNIDHCD
+571 IEFAWENIEHC
-583 EEVCPLAKEQECPAK
+583 ERETCPLAQGDECPARRMHAGK
-598 RLSLPINEKE
+598 PSRE
-608 TSTS
+608 T

>member
-1 MERDQECRLISAQ
+1 M
-14 QYTREL
+14 
-20 FRRFIP
+20 
-26 YINWLGELKDLSIVW
+26 GELKNSETIV

-60 YAQLAGLPAYYG
+60 YAQLANLPAYYG

-81 VSALFGSSRQLQTGP
+81 VASLFGSSRQLQTGP

-112 VANPEGYLVY
+112 TANPEGYLVY
-122 AAVIAIIV
+122 AGVLAIFV
-130 GLFQLSL
+130 GIFQLSL

-175 VTAEAGHHFYLTIW
+175 VTAESGSHFYETIW
-189 NVLVEASK
+189 NVLVEATQ
-197 HTHFP
+197 HTHMP
-202 TLAMG
+202 TLVMG
-207 ITALAIIFGLKRYA
+207 IAALAIIFGLKKYA

-228 TAVVVTSLISL
+228 TAVVVTSIISFLIG
-239 FVGYESLGGKVVGNV
+239 FESLGGKVVGNV
-254 PAGLPAISFPNFDM
+254 PAGLPSIGWPSFDM
-268 SIAFDLVGKAIVIA
+268 AVALDLITKAIVIA
-282 VVGYMEAISIAKAI
+282 VVGYMEAISVAKAI

-336 VNMSAGAKTGFAA
+336 VNMAAGARTGFAA
-349 IVTGLIVAVSL
+349 IFTGILVAISL
-360 ILLYFTQYLYYLPQA
+360 VLLYFSQYLYHLPQA

-383 AVINLVRIKQIKYAL
+383 AVINLIRIKQIKYAF
-398 RVHKH
+398 RVHSH
-403 DGFIAILTFV
+403 DGFIAVLTFA

-425 IFVGVVLS
+425 ILVGVVLS
-433 LGLFMYRTMHPHIS
+433 LGLFMYRTMHPHITI
-447 VLSRYTDGSLRDAEA
+447 LSRSADGELRDAES
-462 NILKTCPHISV
+462 NILKTCPNIT
-473 LRFEGPL
+473 LMRFEGPL

-493 ERVAAKPDLKF
+493 ERVAAKPNLKF
-504 IIIDAEAITEIDATG
+504 IIVDAEAITEIDATG
-519 EDMLHQLSLRLV
+519 EDMLHQLSLRLA
-531 ALGIEL
+531 ALHIEF

-551 RTGFAGADWIDHF
+551 RTGFAGTDWLDHF
-564 YRTDERA
+564 YRHDESA
-571 IEFAWQNIDHCD
+571 IEFAWQNINGCE
-583 EEVCPLAKEQECPAK
+583 EEVCPLAKEHECPAR
-598 RLSLPINEKE
+598 RLSPSNLNSNE
-608 TSTS
+608 T

>member
-1 MERDQECRLISAQ
+1 MISAQ

-20 FRRFIP
+20 LRRFVP
-26 YINWLGELKDLSIVW
+26 YLNWMGELKDPSVVW
-41 KDCLAGL
+41 KDCVAGL

-81 VSALFGSSRQLQTGP
+81 VGSLFGSSRQLQTGP

-112 VANPEGYLVY
+112 TINPEGYLVY
-122 AAVIAIIV
+122 AAVLAIIV
-130 GLFQLSL
+130 GVFQLSL

-144 LVEFLSHSVV
+144 LVEFLSHPVV

-161 AIIIAT
+161 AIIIAA

-175 VTAEAGHHFYLTIW
+175 VTAESSHRFYITIW
-189 NVLVEASK
+189 NVLVEASQN
-197 HTHFP
+197 THIP
-202 TLAMG
+202 TLIMG
-207 ITALAIIFGLKRYA
+207 ITALVIIFGLKRYA

-228 TAVVVTSLISL
+228 TAVIATSLISMII
-239 FVGYESLGGKVVGNV
+239 GYEALGGKVVGNV
-254 PAGLPAISFPNFDM
+254 PAGLP
-268 SIAFDLVGKAIVIA
+268 SIAIPSFDISIAIDLIGTGMVIA
-282 VVGYMEAISIAKAI
+282 VVGYMEAISVAKAI

-308 GLVGQGLGNIV
+308 GLVGQGLSNIV

-336 VNMSAGAKTGFAA
+336 VNMSAGARTGFSAV
-349 IVTGLIVAVSL
+349 VTGLIVAVSL
-360 ILLYFTQYLYYLPQA
+360 IFLYLFQYLYHLPQA

-383 AVINLVRIKQIKYAL
+383 AVINLVRIKQIKYAW

-413 LTLILAPHLEQS
+413 LTLVLAPHLEQS
-425 IFVGVVLS
+425 IIVGVVLS

-447 VLSRYTDGSLRDAEA
+447 ELSRHHSDGSLRDAQA
-462 NILKTCPHISV
+462 NILKTCPNISV

-480 FFASAMYFEEKVL
+480 FFASAGYFEEKVL
-493 ERVAAKPDLKF
+493 ERIAAKPDLKF

-531 ALGIEL
+531 TLGIEF

-551 RTGFAGADWIDHF
+551 RTGFAGPDWIDHF
-564 YRTDERA
+564 YRSDERA
-571 IEFAWQNIDHCD
+571 IKFAWKNIGHC
-583 EEVCPLAKEQECPAK
+583 EEKTCPLAKNNECPANLPEEHLT
-598 RLSLPINEKE
+598 LSGEGEEEEN
-608 TSTS
+608 T

>member
-1 MERDQECRLISAQ
+1 MITAR

-20 FRRFIP
+20 ISRFIP
-26 YINWLGELKDLSIVW
+26 YLNWIGELKNPQTII

-60 YAQLAGLPAYYG
+60 YAQLANLPAHYG

-96 VAVVSLMT
+96 VAVVSLLT

-112 VANPEGYLVY
+112 TTNPEGYFVY
-122 AAVIAIIV
+122 AAVLALIV
-130 GLFQLSL
+130 GIFQVSL

-161 AIIIAT
+161 AIIIGT

-175 VTAEAGHHFYLTIW
+175 VTAESGSHFYETIW
-189 NVLVEASK
+189 NVLVEAST
-197 HTHFP
+197 HTHFL

-207 ITALAIIFGLKRYA
+207 IAALVIIFGLKKFA

-228 TAVVVTSLISL
+228 TAVVVTSLVSWLIG
-239 FVGYESLGGKVVGNV
+239 FEAHGGKVVGIV
-254 PAGLPAISFPNFDM
+254 PEGLPSIGIPIFDM
-268 SIAFDLVGKAIVIA
+268 SVALDLITKGIVIA
-282 VVGYMEAISIAKAI
+282 VIGYMEAISIAKAI

-308 GLVGQGLGNIV
+308 GLVGQGLGNIA

-336 VNMSAGAKTGFAA
+336 VNMAAGAKTGFAA
-349 IVTGLIVAVSL
+349 VFTGILVAVSL
-360 ILLYFTQYLYYLPQA
+360 VLLYFSQYLYHLPQA

-383 AVINLVRIKQIKYAL
+383 AVINLIRIKQIKYAF
-398 RVHKH
+398 RVHNH
-403 DGFIAILTFV
+403 DGFIAVLTFV

-433 LGLFMYRTMHPHIS
+433 LGLFMYRTMHPHITI
-447 VLSRYTDGSLRDAEA
+447 LSRAADGELRDAGS
-462 NILKTCPHISV
+462 NILKTCPNIS
-473 LRFEGPL
+473 LMRFEGPL

-504 IIIDAEAITEIDATG
+504 IIVDAEAITDIDATG
-519 EDMLHQLSLRLV
+519 EDMLHQLSLRLA
-531 ALGIEL
+531 ALHIEF

-551 RTGFAGADWIDHF
+551 RTGFAGPEWSDHF
-564 YRTDERA
+564 YRHDESA
-571 IEFAWQNIDHCD
+571 IEFAWQNINNC
-583 EEVCPLAKEQECPAK
+583 EEDVCPLAKEHECPAQ
-598 RLSLPINEKE
+598 RLTPIKLDPSK
-608 TSTS
+608 TS

>member
-1 MERDQECRLISAQ
+1 MISAGKYLQ
-14 QYTREL
+14 E
-20 FRRFIP
+20 FVGRFIP
-26 YINWLGELKDLSIVW
+26 YLNWIGELRDPTIVW
-41 KDCLAGL
+41 KDCVAGL

-81 VSALFGSSRQLQTGP
+81 VASLFGSSRQLQTGP

-104 AAALEPLA
+104 ATALAPLA
-112 VANPEGYLVY
+112 SSDPGGYLAY
-122 AAVIAIIV
+122 AAVLAIGV
-130 GLFQLSL
+130 GVFQMSL

-161 AIIIAT
+161 AIIIGA
-167 SQLSKLFG
+167 SQISKLFG
-175 VTAEAGHHFYLTIW
+175 VTAETGNYFYMTIW
-189 NVLVEASK
+189 NVVVEATK

-207 ITALAIIFGLKRYA
+207 IFALLIIFGLKRYA

-228 TAVVVTSLISL
+228 TAVVITTLLSFLI
-239 FVGYESLGGKVVGNV
+239 GYESLGGKVVGIV
-254 PAGLPAISFPNFDM
+254 PAGLPAIAVPKMDF
-268 SIAFDLVGKAIVIA
+268 SIVLELISDVIVIA
-282 VVGYMEAISIAKAI
+282 IVGYMEAISVAKAI

-308 GLVGQGLGNIV
+308 GLVGQGLSNIT

-330 SFSRSA
+330 SFSRTA

-349 IVTGLIVAVSL
+349 IVTGLLVAVSL
-360 ILLYFTQYLYYLPQA
+360 VLLYFSQYLYHLPQA

-383 AVINLVRIKQIKYAL
+383 AVLNLIRIKQIKYAF

-403 DGFIAILTFV
+403 DGFIAVLTFV

-425 IFVGVVLS
+425 IFVGVLLS
-433 LGLFMYRTMHPHIS
+433 LGLFMYRTMYPRIS
-447 VLSRYTDGSLRDAEA
+447 VLSRHSDGTLRDAQA
-462 NILKTCPHISV
+462 NILKTCPNITI

-480 FFASAMYFEEKVL
+480 FFASAMYFEAKVL

-531 ALGIEL
+531 ALGIEF

-542 KRQVMDVFV
+542 KRQVMNVFV
-551 RTGFAGADWIDHF
+551 RTGFAGSDWIDHF
-564 YRTDERA
+564 YRSDERA
-571 IEFAWQNIDHCD
+571 IEFAWKNITDCEHD
-583 EEVCPLAKEQECPAK
+583 VCPLSKEQECPAR
-598 RLSLPINEKE
+598 RLSLAENAELKV
-608 TSTS
+608 

>member
-1 MERDQECRLISAQ
+1 MITAQ
-14 QYTREL
+14 QYTHEIIS
-20 FRRFIP
+20 RFVP
-26 YINWLGELKDLSIVW
+26 YLSWIRELKDPSIVW
-41 KDCLAGL
+41 KDCVAGL

-60 YAQLAGLPAYYG
+60 YAQLAGLPPYYG

-81 VSALFGSSRQLQTGP
+81 VSSMFGSSRQLQTGP

-112 VANPEGYLVY
+112 AANPEGFVVY
-122 AAVIAIIV
+122 AAILAILV
-130 GLFQLSL
+130 GVFQLSL

-144 LVEFLSHSVV
+144 LVDFLSHPVV

-167 SQLSKLFG
+167 SQFSKLFG
-175 VTAEAGHHFYLTIW
+175 VTAETSDHFYITIW
-189 NVLVEASK
+189 RVLVEATQ

-207 ITALAIIFGLKRYA
+207 IVALVTIFGLRYYS
-221 PKIPGVL
+221 PKVPSVL
-228 TAVVVTSLISL
+228 IAVIVTSIASLLID
-239 FVGYESLGGKVVGNV
+239 YEGLGGKVVGYV
-254 PAGLPAISFPNFDM
+254 PAGLPVLTIPRVDM
-268 SIAFDLVGKAIVIA
+268 ATAASLIGKAVVIA

-308 GLVGQGLGNIV
+308 GLVGQGLGNII

-349 IVTGLIVAVSL
+349 IVTGLLVALSL
-360 ILLYFTQYLYYLPQA
+360 ILLHFAQYLYYLPQA

-383 AVINLVRIKQIKYAL
+383 AVINLIRIKQIKYAL
-398 RVHKH
+398 RVHTH
-403 DGFIAILTFV
+403 DGVIAILTFV
-413 LTLILAPHLEQS
+413 LTLALAPHLEQS
-425 IFVGVVLS
+425 IFIGVVLS

-447 VLSRYTDGSLRDAEA
+447 VLSRHSDGTLRDAQA
-462 NILKTCPHISV
+462 NILKTCPKISV

-480 FFASAMYFEEKVL
+480 FFASAMYFEAKVL
-493 ERVAAKPDLKF
+493 ERVAAKPELKF
-504 IIIDAEAITEIDATG
+504 IIIDAEAITDIDATG

-531 ALGIEL
+531 ALDVRL

-551 RTGFAGADWIDHF
+551 RTGFAGPDWLDHF
-564 YRTDERA
+564 YRSDERA
-571 IEFAWQNIDHCD
+571 IEFAWENIKYCKKK
-583 EEVCPLAKEQECPAK
+583 VCPLAKGHECPARHMPTDK
-598 RLSLPINEKE
+598 SVKI
-608 TSTS
+608 

>member
-1 MERDQECRLISAQ
+1 MITAQ
-14 QYTREL
+14 QYTHE
-20 FRRFIP
+20 FISRFVP
-26 YINWLGELKDLSIVW
+26 YLNWIQELKDPAVVW
-41 KDCLAGL
+41 KDCVAGL

-60 YAQLAGLPAYYG
+60 YAQLAGLPPYYG

-81 VSALFGSSRQLQTGP
+81 VASTFGSSRQLQTGP

-112 VANPEGYLVY
+112 AANPEGFVVY
-122 AAVIAIIV
+122 AAILAILV
-130 GLFQLSL
+130 GVFQMSL

-144 LVEFLSHSVV
+144 LVDFLSHPVV
-154 IGFTNAA
+154 VGFTNAA

-175 VTAEAGHHFYLTIW
+175 VTAETSDHFFITIW
-189 NVLVEASK
+189 NVLVEAAQ

-207 ITALAIIFGLKRYA
+207 ILALVIIFGLRHYA
-221 PKIPGVL
+221 PKVPSVL
-228 TAVVVTSLISL
+228 IAVIVTSIISL
-239 FVGYESLGGKVVGNV
+239 LVGYEGLGGKVVGHV
-254 PAGLPAISFPNFDM
+254 PAGLPVLSIPNV
-268 SIAFDLVGKAIVIA
+268 DLATTASLIGKAIVIA

-308 GLVGQGLGNIV
+308 GLVGQGLGNII

-349 IVTGLIVAVSL
+349 IVTGIIVAISL
-360 ILLYFTQYLYYLPQA
+360 ILLHFAQYLYYLPQA

-383 AVINLVRIKQIKYAL
+383 AVINLIRIKQIKYAL
-398 RVHKH
+398 RVHTH
-403 DGFIAILTFV
+403 DGVIAILTFV
-413 LTLILAPHLEQS
+413 LTLALAPHLEQS
-425 IFVGVVLS
+425 IFIGVVLS

-447 VLSRYTDGSLRDAEA
+447 VLSRHSDGTLRDAQA
-462 NILKTCPHISV
+462 NILKTCPKISV

-480 FFASAMYFEEKVL
+480 FFASAMYFEAKVL
-493 ERVAAKPDLKF
+493 ERVASKPELKF
-504 IIIDAEAITEIDATG
+504 IIIDAEAITDIDATG

-531 ALGIEL
+531 ALDVRL

-551 RTGFAGADWIDHF
+551 RTGFAGPDWLDHF
-564 YRTDERA
+564 YRSDERA
-571 IEFAWQNIDHCD
+571 IEFAWENIEHC
-583 EEVCPLAKEQECPAK
+583 ERETCPLAQGDECPARRMHAGK
-598 RLSLPINEKE
+598 PSRE
-608 TSTS
+608 T

>member
-1 MERDQECRLISAQ
+1 M
-14 QYTREL
+14 
-20 FRRFIP
+20 
-26 YINWLGELKDLSIVW
+26 GELKNPETIL

-60 YAQLAGLPAYYG
+60 YAQLANLPAYYG

-81 VSALFGSSRQLQTGP
+81 IASLFGSSRQLQTGP

-112 VANPEGYLVY
+112 TANPEGYLVY
-122 AAVIAIIV
+122 AGVLAIFV
-130 GLFQLSL
+130 GIFQLSL

-175 VTAEAGHHFYLTIW
+175 VTAESGNHFYETIW
-189 NVLVEASK
+189 NVLVEASQ
-197 HTHFP
+197 HTHMP

-207 ITALAIIFGLKRYA
+207 IAALAIIFGLKKYA

-228 TAVVVTSLISL
+228 TAVVITSIISFLIG
-239 FVGYESLGGKVVGNV
+239 FESLGGKVVGNV
-254 PAGLPAISFPNFDM
+254 PAGLPSIGWPSFDM
-268 SIAFDLVGKAIVIA
+268 SVALDLITKAIVIA
-282 VVGYMEAISIAKAI
+282 VIGYMEAISVAKAI

-336 VNMSAGAKTGFAA
+336 VNMAAGAKTGFAA
-349 IVTGLIVAVSL
+349 IFTGILVAISL
-360 ILLYFTQYLYYLPQA
+360 VLLYFSQYLYHLPQA

-383 AVINLVRIKQIKYAL
+383 AVINLIRIKQIKYAF
-398 RVHKH
+398 RVHSH
-403 DGFIAILTFV
+403 DGFIAVLTFA

-433 LGLFMYRTMHPHIS
+433 LGLFMYRTMHPHITI
-447 VLSRYTDGSLRDAEA
+447 LSRSADGELRDAES
-462 NILKTCPHISV
+462 NILKTCPNITIM
-473 LRFEGPL
+473 RFEGPL

-493 ERVAAKPDLKF
+493 ERVAAKPNLKF
-504 IIIDAEAITEIDATG
+504 IIVDAEAITEIDATG
-519 EDMLHQLSLRLV
+519 EDMLHQLSLRLA
-531 ALGIEL
+531 ALHIEF

-551 RTGFAGADWIDHF
+551 RTGFAGTDWLDHF
-564 YRTDERA
+564 YRHDESA
-571 IEFAWQNIDHCD
+571 IEFAWQNINNCKED
-583 EEVCPLAKEQECPAK
+583 VCPLAKKHECPAK
-598 RLSLPINEKE
+598 RLSPIKLDSNE
-608 TSTS
+608 T

>member
-1 MERDQECRLISAQ
+1 MITAQ
-14 QYTREL
+14 QYTHEII
-20 FRRFIP
+20 RRFVP
-26 YINWLGELKDLSIVW
+26 YLSWIRELKDPSVVW
-41 KDCLAGL
+41 KDCVAGL

-60 YAQLAGLPAYYG
+60 YAQLAGLPPYYG

-81 VSALFGSSRQLQTGP
+81 VSSMFGSSRQLQTGP

-112 VANPEGYLVY
+112 AANPEGFVVY
-122 AAVIAIIV
+122 AAILAILV
-130 GLFQLSL
+130 GVFQMSL

-144 LVEFLSHSVV
+144 LVDFLSHPVV

-175 VTAEAGHHFYLTIW
+175 VTAETSDHFYITIW
-189 NVLVEASK
+189 NVLVEAAQ

-202 TLAMG
+202 TLVMG
-207 ITALAIIFGLKRYA
+207 IVALVIIFGLKHYA
-221 PKIPGVL
+221 PKVPSVL
-228 TAVVVTSLISL
+228 IAVIVTSIASLLID
-239 FVGYESLGGKVVGNV
+239 YEGLGGKIVGNV
-254 PAGLPAISFPNFDM
+254 PAGLPVLSIPDVDM
-268 SIAFDLVGKAIVIA
+268 ATAASLIGKAIVIA

-336 VNMSAGAKTGFAA
+336 VNMTAGAKTGFAA
-349 IVTGLIVAVSL
+349 IVTGLIVALSL
-360 ILLYFTQYLYYLPQA
+360 ILLHFAQYLYYLPQA

-383 AVINLVRIKQIKYAL
+383 AVINLIRIKQIKYAL
-398 RVHKH
+398 RVHPH
-403 DGFIAILTFV
+403 DGVIAILTFV
-413 LTLILAPHLEQS
+413 LTLALAPHLEQS
-425 IFVGVVLS
+425 IFIGVVLS

-447 VLSRYTDGSLRDAEA
+447 VLSRHSDGTLRDAQA
-462 NILKTCPHISV
+462 NILKTCPKISV

-480 FFASAMYFEEKVL
+480 FFASAMYFEAKVL
-493 ERVAAKPDLKF
+493 ERVAAKPELKF
-504 IIIDAEAITEIDATG
+504 IIIDAEAITDIDATG

-531 ALGIEL
+531 ALDVRL

-551 RTGFAGADWIDHF
+551 RTGFAGPDWLDHF
-564 YRTDERA
+564 YRSDERA
-571 IEFAWQNIDHCD
+571 IEFAWKNIKHC
-583 EEVCPLAKEQECPAK
+583 ERERCPLAKEHECPAR
-598 RLSLPINEKE
+598 RLHADTPLKA
-608 TSTS
+608 

>member
-1 MERDQECRLISAQ
+1 M
-14 QYTREL
+14 
-20 FRRFIP
+20 
-26 YINWLGELKDLSIVW
+26 NWIGELKNPQTII

-60 YAQLAGLPAYYG
+60 YAQLANLPAHYG

-96 VAVVSLMT
+96 VAVVSLLT

-112 VANPEGYLVY
+112 TTNPEGYFVY
-122 AAVIAIIV
+122 AAVLALIV
-130 GLFQLSL
+130 GIFQVSL

-161 AIIIAT
+161 AIIIGT

-175 VTAEAGHHFYLTIW
+175 VTAESGSHFYETIW
-189 NVLVEASK
+189 NVLVEAST
-197 HTHFP
+197 HTHFL

-207 ITALAIIFGLKRYA
+207 IAALVIIFGLKKFA

-228 TAVVVTSLISL
+228 TAVVVTSLVSWLIG
-239 FVGYESLGGKVVGNV
+239 FEAHGGKVVGVV
-254 PAGLPAISFPNFDM
+254 PEGLPSIGIPIFDM
-268 SIAFDLVGKAIVIA
+268 SVALDLITKGIVIA
-282 VVGYMEAISIAKAI
+282 VIGYMEAISIAKAI

-308 GLVGQGLGNIV
+308 GLVGQGLGNIA

-336 VNMSAGAKTGFAA
+336 VNMAAGAKTGFAA
-349 IVTGLIVAVSL
+349 VFTGILVAVSL
-360 ILLYFTQYLYYLPQA
+360 VLLYFSQYLYHLPQA

-383 AVINLVRIKQIKYAL
+383 AVINLIRIKQIKYAF
-398 RVHKH
+398 RVHNH
-403 DGFIAILTFV
+403 DGFIAVLTFV

-433 LGLFMYRTMHPHIS
+433 LGLFMYRTMHPHITI
-447 VLSRYTDGSLRDAEA
+447 LSRAADGELRDAGS
-462 NILKTCPHISV
+462 NILKTCPNIS
-473 LRFEGPL
+473 LMRFEGPL

-504 IIIDAEAITEIDATG
+504 IIVDAEAITDIDATG
-519 EDMLHQLSLRLV
+519 EDMLHQLSLRLA
-531 ALGIEL
+531 ALHIEF

-551 RTGFAGADWIDHF
+551 RTGFAGPDWSDHF
-564 YRTDERA
+564 YRHDESA
-571 IEFAWQNIDHCD
+571 IEFAWQNINNC
-583 EEVCPLAKEQECPAK
+583 EEDVCPLAKEHECPAQ
-598 RLSLPINEKE
+598 RLTPIKLDPSK
-608 TSTS
+608 TS

>member
-1 MERDQECRLISAQ
+1 MITAR
-14 QYTREL
+14 QYTRE
-20 FRRFIP
+20 FISRFIP
-26 YINWLGELKDLSIVW
+26 YLNWIGELKNPQTIF

-60 YAQLAGLPAYYG
+60 YAQLANLPAYYG

-81 VSALFGSSRQLQTGP
+81 IASLFGSSRQLQTGP

-112 VANPEGYLVY
+112 TANPEGYLVY
-122 AAVIAIIV
+122 AAILAFIV
-130 GLFQLSL
+130 GIFQISL

-161 AIIIAT
+161 AIIIGT

-175 VTAEAGHHFYLTIW
+175 VTAESGNHFYETIW
-189 NVLVEASK
+189 NVLVEATQ

-207 ITALAIIFGLKRYA
+207 IAALVIIFGLKKYA
-221 PKIPGVL
+221 PRVPGVL
-228 TAVVVTSLISL
+228 SAVIITSIASWLIG
-239 FVGYESLGGKVVGNV
+239 FEALGGKVVGNV
-254 PAGLPAISFPNFDM
+254 PPGLPSIGVPDFDM
-268 SIAFDLVGKAIVIA
+268 SVALDLLSKGIVIA
-282 VVGYMEAISIAKAI
+282 VIGYMEAISIAKAI

-308 GLVGQGLGNIV
+308 GLVGQGLGNIA

-336 VNMSAGAKTGFAA
+336 VNMAAGAKTGFAA
-349 IVTGLIVAVSL
+349 IFTGVLVAVSL
-360 ILLYFTQYLYYLPQA
+360 VLLYFSQYLYHLPQA

-383 AVINLVRIKQIKYAL
+383 AVINLIRIKQIKYAF

-403 DGFIAILTFV
+403 DGFIAVLTFI

-433 LGLFMYRTMHPHIS
+433 LGLFMYRTMHPHITI
-447 VLSRYTDGSLRDAEA
+447 LSRGPNGDLRDAEA
-462 NILKTCPHISV
+462 NILQTCPNITIM
-473 LRFEGPL
+473 RFEGPL

-504 IIIDAEAITEIDATG
+504 IIVDAEAITEIDATG
-519 EDMLHQLSLRLV
+519 EDMLHQLSLRLA
-531 ALGIEL
+531 ALHIEF

-551 RTGFAGADWIDHF
+551 RTGFAGPDWIDHF
-564 YRTDERA
+564 YRHDESA
-571 IEFAWQNIDHCD
+571 IEFAWQNIHNCEQD
-583 EEVCPLAKEQECPAK
+583 VCPLAKEKECPAK
-598 RLSLPINEKE
+598 RLQPIKLE
-608 TSTS
+608 TS

>member
-1 MERDQECRLISAQ
+1 LITAR

-20 FRRFIP
+20 ISRFVP
-26 YINWLGELKDLSIVW
+26 YLNWIGELKNPDTIV

-60 YAQLAGLPAYYG
+60 YAQLANLPAYYG

-81 VSALFGSSRQLQTGP
+81 ISALFGSSRQLQTGP

-112 VANPEGYLVY
+112 TANPEGYLVY
-122 AAVIAIIV
+122 AAVLAFIV
-130 GLFQLSL
+130 GIFQISL

-144 LVEFLSHSVV
+144 LVEFLSHSVI

-161 AIIIAT
+161 AIIIGT

-175 VTAEAGHHFYLTIW
+175 VTAESGNHFYETIW
-189 NVLVEASK
+189 NVIVEASK

-207 ITALAIIFGLKRYA
+207 IAALVIIFGLKKYA

-228 TAVVVTSLISL
+228 TAVIVTSLISWL
-239 FVGYESLGGKVVGNV
+239 FNFEVHGGKVVGIV
-254 PAGLPAISFPNFDM
+254 PAGLPSLGVPDFDI
-268 SIAFDLVGKAIVIA
+268 SIALDLISKGVVIA
-282 VVGYMEAISIAKAI
+282 VIGYMEAISIAKAM

-308 GLVGQGLGNIV
+308 GLVGQGLGNIA

-336 VNMSAGAKTGFAA
+336 VNIAAGAKTGFAA
-349 IVTGLIVAVSL
+349 IFTGLLVAVSL
-360 ILLYFTQYLYYLPQA
+360 VLLYFSQYLYHLPQA

-383 AVINLVRIKQIKYAL
+383 AVINLIRIKQIKYAF

-403 DGFIAILTFV
+403 DGFIAVLTFV
-413 LTLILAPHLEQS
+413 LTLILAPHLDQS
-425 IFVGVVLS
+425 IFIGVVLS

-447 VLSRYTDGSLRDAEA
+447 ILSRAADGELRDAGS
-462 NILKTCPHISV
+462 NILKTCPNIT
-473 LRFEGPL
+473 LMRFEGPL
-480 FFASAMYFEEKVL
+480 FFASAMYFEAKVL
-493 ERVAAKPDLKF
+493 ERVAAKPNLKF
-504 IIIDAEAITEIDATG
+504 IIVDAEAITEIDATG
-519 EDMLHQLSLRLV
+519 EDMLHQLSLRLA
-531 ALGIEL
+531 ALHIEF
-537 VFART
+537 VFSRT

-551 RTGFAGADWIDHF
+551 RTGFAGPDWLDHF
-564 YRTDERA
+564 YRHDESA
-571 IEFAWQNIDHCD
+571 IEYAWQNISGCE
-583 EEVCPLAKEQECPAK
+583 EEVCPLAKEHECPAR
-598 RLSLPINEKE
+598 RLHPIKLEAK
-608 TSTS
+608 